1 MFFLNECNIEN
12 QGKKLT
18 PPEWQS
24 PSTITLSADLLL
36 PADKQKSPKYVFME
50 IYGGAYL

>member
-1 MFFLNECNIEN
+1 MKKN
-12 QGKKLT
+12 QAKKLT

-24 PSTITLSADLLL
+24 PSTITLSADLPL
-36 PADKQKSPKYVFME
+36 PADKQNMRHSME